1 MPQRGYRSV
10 KRKKRRRS
18 RTVGTAILLFAV
30 FLLIGSIVF
39 FRVRNIEVHGAAEY
53 SSGEIPE
60 ASGVKHGENLLFT
73 RGSAVSDR
81 LFDALPYLES
91 VRVTK
96 KLPGTIVI
104 TVTERRPVA
113 CIFTGGSWWLIDSS
127 CKVLEQTN
135 SGGIQDCI
143 VIEGLAVERPEI
155 GEVLT
160 AGAGDTITGDALG
173 EVLTALTEWGFDD
186 KITNLQAG
194 SLSAI
199 SFVYDGRI
207 RVDLG
212 TYIDAERKLG
222 LMNGIVS
229 DLEAGVS
236 GALDLSRGDEGRFVP
251 D

>member
-1 MPQRGYRSV
+1 M
-10 KRKKRRRS
+10 
-18 RTVGTAILLFAV
+18 

-39 FRVRNIEVHGAAEY
+39 FRVRNIEVYGAAEY
-53 SSGEIPE
+53 SSEEITE
-60 ASGVKHGENLLFT
+60 ASGVRLGENLLFT

-81 LFDALPYLES
+81 LFDSLPYLES

-96 KLPGTIVI
+96 KLPGTVVI

-113 CIFTGGSWWLIDSS
+113 CIFTGGSWWLIDPS

-135 SGGIQDCI
+135 SGGIGGCI
-143 VIEGLAVERPEI
+143 VIEGLTVERPEV

-160 AGAGDTITGDALG
+160 AGPGDTITGDALA
-173 EVLTALTEWGFDD
+173 EVFGALVRWGYDD
-186 KITNLQAG
+186 KTANLQAE

-207 RVDLG
+207 RVELG
-212 TYIDAERKLG
+212 TYIDAERKIG

-229 DLEAGVS
+229 GLEEGAS
-236 GALDLSRGDEGRFVP
+236 GMLDLSRGDEGRFVP